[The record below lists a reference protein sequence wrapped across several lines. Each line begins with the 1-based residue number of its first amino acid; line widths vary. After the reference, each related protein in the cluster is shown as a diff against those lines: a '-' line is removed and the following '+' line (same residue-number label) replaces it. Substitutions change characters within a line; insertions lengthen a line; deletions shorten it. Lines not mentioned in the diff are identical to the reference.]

1 MFLAAVGI
9 LAPHTIPGKVTGFT
23 INILK
28 NSGALRI

>member
-9 LAPHTIPGKVTGFT
+9 LAPHTIPGKVTGVT
-23 INILK
+23 TNILK